1 MRLEKAKHKK
11 HAFDNLLTCGGKRA
25 KQSAKMQDLAQLPL
39 TRPLTAADVTL
50 DSAESSTE
58 ISSLIE
64 QYSRILH
71 HLIDA
76 GCCIDKM
83 EKTFGLTALDMAIL
97 LGDIESTA
105 TLVTA
110 GGDHRHLMKTFAS
123 SELFDAIVTFDKKQ
137 LKRLLTYDVD
147 LDVNQPLCE
156 FNESPKMEEVHQY
169 QYEGLTPL
177 TLAAQVA
184 ASDVF
189 DIIKLLQK
197 HGTDNISH
205 QFRLR

>member
-1 MRLEKAKHKK
+1 MQLEKAKHKK
-11 HAFDNLLTCGGKRA
+11 RTFDGLLACGGKRS
-25 KQSAKMQDLAQLPL
+25 KQSAKMQDFAQLPM
-39 TRPLTAADVTL
+39 TRPLAAADVTL
-50 DSAESSTE
+50 GGAESSTE
-58 ISSLIE
+58 ISRLIE

-76 GCCIDKM
+76 GCCIDQM

-123 SELFDAIVTFDKKQ
+123 SELFDAIVTSDKKQ
-137 LKRLLTYDVD
+137 VKRLLTYDVD

-156 FNESPKMEEVHQY
+156 LNESPKMEEVDQY

-177 TLAAQVA
+177 TLAAQVTTA
-184 ASDVF
+184 DVF

-197 HGTDNISH
+197 HG
-205 QFRLR
+205 L

>member
-1 MRLEKAKHKK
+1 
-11 HAFDNLLTCGGKRA
+11 
-25 KQSAKMQDLAQLPL
+25 
-39 TRPLTAADVTL
+39 
-50 DSAESSTE
+50 
-58 ISSLIE
+58 
-64 QYSRILH
+64 
-71 HLIDA
+71 
-76 GCCIDKM
+76 
-83 EKTFGLTALDMAIL
+83 
-97 LGDIESTA
+97 
-105 TLVTA
+105 
-110 GGDHRHLMKTFAS
+110 LMKTFAS

-205 QFRLR
+205 QFRLRWIFERISGFDGA